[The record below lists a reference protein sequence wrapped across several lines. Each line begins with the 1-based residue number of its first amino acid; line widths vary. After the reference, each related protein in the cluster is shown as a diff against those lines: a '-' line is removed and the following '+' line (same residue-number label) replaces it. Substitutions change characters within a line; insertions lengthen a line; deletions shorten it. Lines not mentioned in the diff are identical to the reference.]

1 MKQMS
6 SRSDILCPT
15 GVQDQIKDPSAKV
28 WTSKV
33 DQQRTDV
40 QVLLAKGMGLRQMQ
54 TKGSDQ
60 LRDAIC
66 VSYGKKNVQIT
77 KENVRGIRVIDSK

>member
-1 MKQMS
+1 MQQMS
-6 SRSDILCPT
+6 SRSDSLCPV

-33 DQQRTDV
+33 DQQGTGV
-40 QVLLAKGMGLRQMQ
+40 HVLLAKGVGLRQMQ

-60 LRDAIC
+60 LGMPLESPLA
-66 VSYGKKNVQIT
+66 KKMF
-77 KENVRGIRVIDSK
+77 R

>member
-33 DQQRTDV
+33 DQQGTDV
-40 QVLLAKGMGLRQMQ
+40 HVLLAKGMGLRQMQ
-54 TKGSDQ
+54 TKS
-60 LRDAIC
+60 
-66 VSYGKKNVQIT
+66 S
-77 KENVRGIRVIDSK
+77 E